1 MSQEETIKGFS
12 LNSVELQ
19 EYQQNR
25 YPYLMIDY
33 VDEVI
38 PGVSANGYKNLT
50 LNEWFFPK
58 HFPGEPNMPGALQL
72 ESLAQMIT
80 IAITTL
86 PGNKGKTTRFL
97 STTLKFKKQIFP
109 GDKLVI
115 ETRVISWKRGI
126 LNGVG
131 VGYTNGTVAC
141 EAEMMIAIPDIL
153 DQYSPRKRKK

>member
-1 MSQEETIKGFS
+1 MDTEEIKGFS
-12 LNSVELQ
+12 LNSVQLQ

-38 PGVSANGYKNLT
+38 PGVSAKGYKNLT
-50 LNEWFFPK
+50 MNEWFFPP

-97 STTLKFKKQIFP
+97 SASLKFKKQILP

-115 ETRVISWKRGI
+115 ETKVVSWKRGI

-131 VGYTNGTVAC
+131 IGYTNGTIAC
-141 EAEMMIAIPDIL
+141 EAEMIITIPEIL
-153 DQYSPRKRKK
+153 EQYSPRKMQK